1 MLMLHLG
8 VERRSAKMKNIAPE
22 MLVIFCVLTASR
34 VLARE
39 ESDQDKTNVDC
50 RKIFEV
56 PSQFGSAV

>member
-1 MLMLHLG
+1 
-8 VERRSAKMKNIAPE
+8 MKNIALE
-22 MLVIFCVLTASR
+22 MLVIFCVLTGGG
-34 VLARE
+34 VFARQ